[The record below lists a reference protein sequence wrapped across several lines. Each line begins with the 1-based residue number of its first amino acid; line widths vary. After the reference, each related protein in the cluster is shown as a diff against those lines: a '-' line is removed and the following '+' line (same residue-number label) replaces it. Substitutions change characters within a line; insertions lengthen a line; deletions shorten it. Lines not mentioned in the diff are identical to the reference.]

1 MRRIIKRRPRRVGLP
16 PGTLVHIGERK
27 AEKVRIRIIDYD
39 GERFEEMEAKTVEES
54 FPFRDKPTL
63 TWINVDGIHDPE
75 IIEKL
80 GKHFAAHP
88 LILEDI
94 LDTEQR
100 PKMED
105 FEEYIFVVLKMV
117 SYDAKKNEIESEQV
131 SIIVGSNYVIS
142 FQEKEGDVFDPVRE
156 RIRNGKGRI
165 RKMGADYLAYAL
177 MDAIVDNYFVILET
191 FGEKIG
197 IVEEELVSDPTQ
209 KTSQSIHALK
219 GNMVSLRKSIWPLR
233 EVISRLERG
242 ESPLIKEATGIY
254 FRDVYD
260 HTIQVIDS
268 IETFRDM
275 LSGMFDMYLSSIS
288 NKMNEVMK
296 VLTIIATIFI
306 PLTFI
311 AGVYG
316 MNFKYMPELG
326 WRWGYPAIWA
336 VIVIVAVLMFVN
348 FKRRKWL

>member
-209 KTSQSIHALK
+209 KTSQSIHTLK